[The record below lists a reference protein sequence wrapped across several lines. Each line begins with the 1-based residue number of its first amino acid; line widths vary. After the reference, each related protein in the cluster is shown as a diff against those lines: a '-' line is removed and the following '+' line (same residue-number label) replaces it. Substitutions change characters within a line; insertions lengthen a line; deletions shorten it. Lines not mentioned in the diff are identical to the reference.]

1 MTAHGPDSGLL
12 VDITIPKRHVAV
24 HTRLRTGR
32 ITAVL
37 GPNGA
42 GKSTMLGA
50 ISGAVP
56 AAGRIR
62 IDGDEILHRPMH
74 ARGVTHLS
82 QDPTLFTH
90 LSVMANVAYGVRA
103 RGMSARES
111 RVHGRELLDAVGLG
125 GLEKRSARELSGG
138 QGQRLALARALATDP
153 HVLLLDEPFAA
164 LDVASRTRLRS
175 LVRRMLTGRTAL
187 LVTHDL
193 LDVLSLADDV
203 LVLEN
208 GRVAQYGACEEV
220 LAQPRTAFLAQLTG
234 KVLARGRIDK
244 GAGSGDAAW
253 VVTDGGLR
261 LPVPESASAS
271 RSDGLRST
279 MPHHGQGCES
289 ECPHDASEHVGD
301 APSSPVQ
308 ERVLVLIDPA
318 QVRLATAGRA
328 ETAPAEPGAR
338 GGNAGATFRAEG
350 FEPHGTDLAR
360 RARPT
365 AHSARPEPCS
375 TVDTHVVDIDRIGSR
390 LLLRCPELAVEV
402 PLHIGERDLND
413 IGAAVRLEVPASAI
427 RIYAEGDEHQPAP

>member
-1 MTAHGPDSGLL
+1 MTAHGPDSDLL
-12 VDITIPKRHVAV
+12 VDITVPERHVAV
-24 HTRLRTGR
+24 HTCLRPGR

-74 ARGVTHLS
+74 TRGATHLS

-111 RVHGRELLDAVGLG
+111 RVRGRELLDAVGLG
-125 GLEKRSARELSGG
+125 GLEKRSAGELSGG

-187 LVTHDL
+187 LVTHDV
-193 LDVLSLADDV
+193 LDVLGLADDV

-208 GRVAQYGACEEV
+208 GRVVQYGACEEV

-234 KVLARGRIDK
+234 KVLARGRLEKD
-244 GAGSGDAAW
+244 AGSGDAAW

-261 LPVPESASAS
+261 LPVAESASVS
-271 RSDGLRST
+271 KSDGRCST
-279 MPHHGQGCES
+279 MPHRSQARES
-289 ECPHDASEHVGD
+289 ECRNTASERVGE
-301 APSSPVQ
+301 AASSPDQ
-308 ERVLVLIDPA
+308 ERVLVLSDPA

-338 GGNAGATFRAEG
+338 GENAGATLRAEG
-350 FEPHGTDLAR
+350 FEPHGTDSDR

-365 AHSARPEPCS
+365 AHAAGTEPCS

-390 LLLRCPELAVEV
+390 LLMRCTELAVEV
-402 PLHIGERDLND
+402 PLHIRERGLID

>member
-1 MTAHGPDSGLL
+1 MTPDADGSLL
-12 VDITIPKRHVAV
+12 VDITVPERHVAV
-24 HTRLRTGR
+24 HTRLRAGR

-56 AAGRIR
+56 AAGSVR
-62 IDGDEILHRPMH
+62 IDGEEILHRRMH

-90 LSVMANVAYGVRA
+90 LSVMANVAYGLRA
-103 RGMSARES
+103 RGVSARES
-111 RVHGRELLDAVGLG
+111 RARGRELLDAVGLG
-125 GLEKRSARELSGG
+125 GLEKRSAGELSGG

-153 HVLLLDEPFAA
+153 HLLLLDEPFAA
-164 LDVASRTRLRS
+164 LDVASRARLRS

-208 GRVAQYGACEEV
+208 GRVVQYGACEEV

-244 GAGSGDAAW
+244 DAGSGDAAW

-261 LPVPESASAS
+261 LPVPESASVS
-271 RSDGLRST
+271 REDGLRST
-279 MPHHGQGCES
+279 TSHRGQGRES
-289 ECPHDASEHVGD
+289 ECRNAASERVGD
-301 APSSPVQ
+301 APSSPDQ

-318 QVRLATAGRA
+318 QVRLASARRA

-338 GGNAGATFRAEG
+338 SGNAGATLRAEG
-350 FEPHGTDLAR
+350 FEPHVTDPDR
-360 RARPT
+360 RERPA
-365 AHSARPEPCS
+365 AHAAGAEPCS
-375 TVDTHVVDIDRIGSR
+375 TVDTHVADIDRIGSR
-390 LLLRCPELAVEV
+390 LLVRCPELAVEV
-402 PLHIGERDLND
+402 PLHISERNLID